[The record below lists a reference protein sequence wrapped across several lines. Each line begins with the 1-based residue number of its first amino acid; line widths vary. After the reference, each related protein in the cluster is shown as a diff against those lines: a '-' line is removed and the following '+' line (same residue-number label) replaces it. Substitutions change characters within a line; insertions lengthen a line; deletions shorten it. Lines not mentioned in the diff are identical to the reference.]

1 MIRLE
6 LSNDQA
12 ETLAA
17 VLQSELSDLRY
28 EIANTD
34 SLDFRET
41 LKLKKAVLMHVV
53 EQLAASRQSV

>member
-17 VLQSELSDLRY
+17 VLDSQLSDLRY

-53 EQLAASRQSV
+53 EQLRASRQTV

>member
-17 VLQSELSDLRY
+17 VLESVLSDLRY

-41 LKLKKAVLMHVV
+41 LKLRKAMLMQVV
-53 EQLAASRQSV
+53 DQLAAARQTV